1 MRSYELVFIV
11 DRRLTEE
18 ETIAL
23 TEAVKDLIVASEGEI
38 TKEESW
44 GKRRLAY
51 PINKLKE
58 GSYVLLHVAADGTNP
73 LGEVD
78 QRLRQNDKILRHLVV
93 RRDAGRLRIRTPDVP
108 ESPTQEADTPDESAV
123 ATEQE
128 ENA

>member
-11 DRRLTEE
+11 DPRLTED
-18 ETIAL
+18 ETVAL
-23 TEAVKDLIVASEGEI
+23 TEAVKELIVASEGEI

-51 PINKLKE
+51 PIKKFKE
-58 GSYVLLHVAADGTNP
+58 GSYVLLHVAADGKNP

-78 QRLRQNDKILRHLVV
+78 QRLRQNDKILRHLVI
-93 RRDAGRLRIRTPDVP
+93 RRDAGRLRIRTPDEP
-108 ESPTQEADTPDESAV
+108 ETPIQDADTLDESAA

-128 ENA
+128 ASS